1 MPVIEVFSRRGCH
14 LCEIMIEAL
23 IPLIRDIAELQI
35 HDIDS
40 RDDWRD
46 AYDVRVPI
54 IKLNGTVLSE
64 FTLDRGRVLA
74 ALAELADQG

>member
-14 LCEIMIEAL
+14 LCEIMIEEL
-23 IPLIRDIAELQI
+23 LPLIRDIAELRV

-40 RDDWRD
+40 RDDWRE
-46 AYDVRVPI
+46 AYDVRVPVI
-54 IKLNGTVLSE
+54 ELNGIVLSE

-74 ALAELADQG
+74 ALSELADQG